1 MSVGN
6 DARRLTDEKLNRAR
20 GIATMYEERQAYMDA
35 LEIINQCDEL
45 VLPVST
51 PVARALLKT
60 AMRGIVESLT
70 DDLLGE
76 MDALE

>member
-6 DARRLTDEKLNRAR
+6 NARKLTDEKLNRAR
-20 GIATMYEERQAYMDA
+20 GIATMYEERRAYMDA

-45 VLPVST
+45 TLPVTT
-51 PVARALLKT
+51 PVAKALLKT

>member
-20 GIATMYEERQAYMDA
+20 GIVTMYEERRAYMDA
-35 LEIINQCDEL
+35 MEIINQCDEL
-45 VLPVST
+45 VLPVTT
-51 PVARALLKT
+51 PVARTLLKT
-60 AMRGIVESLT
+60 AIRGIVESLT

>member
-6 DARRLTDEKLNRAR
+6 DARRLTDEKMNRAR
-20 GIATMYEERQAYMDA
+20 GIATMYEERRAYMDA

-45 VLPVST
+45 VLPVTT
-51 PVARALLKT
+51 PVARATLKI
-60 AMRGIVESLT
+60 AIRGVVDALT

>member
-6 DARRLTDEKLNRAR
+6 DARRLTYEKLNRAR
-20 GIATMYEERQAYMDA
+20 GIATMYEERRAYMDA

-45 VLPVST
+45 VMPVTT

>member
-45 VLPVST
+45 ALPVST

>member
-45 VLPVST
+45 VMPVTT

>member
-6 DARRLTDEKLNRAR
+6 DARRLTDEKMNRAR
-20 GIATMYEERQAYMDA
+20 GIATMYEERRAYMEA

-45 VLPVST
+45 VLPVTT
-51 PVARALLKT
+51 PVARAMLKT
-60 AMRGIVESLT
+60 AMRGVVESLT